1 MIDHLK
7 GADKM
12 NIFVVYC
19 HPGKNSF
26 THSVK
31 DSFIKGLTDAD
42 HNVVI
47 SDLYDMQF
55 NPVFS
60 ENEYNREAFYNLEA
74 AVSADV
80 LKEQEKINGCDVIC
94 LYLSRLLDSFPC
106 NA

>member
-1 MIDHLK
+1 
-7 GADKM
+7 M

-19 HPGKNSF
+19 HPGKISF

-60 ENEYNREAFYNLEA
+60 ENEYNREAFYN
-74 AVSADV
+74 
-80 LKEQEKINGCDVIC
+80 KKIARTVKNHSSEIRKVIEIG
-94 LYLSRLLDSFPC
+94 
-106 NA
+106 